1 MVTSRALKTGD
12 VRSRVLTAALRLFA
26 ARGFDG
32 TALQDV
38 ADAVGVSKPA
48 VLHHFASKEALRE
61 GVLQSLL
68 EHWKE
73 ALPRLLLA
81 AGASEDRF
89 DAVFGELERFFGE
102 DPDRAR
108 VVLREAL
115 DRPEET
121 RRLLRGAVRPWLDV
135 VAGYVRS
142 GRDAG
147 RHHADVEAESYVLL
161 ILQLVI
167 AATAAEEVLSAALP
181 ARSRSSYRRE
191 LTRIAKSSLFPP
203 APARRKPTRSRR

>member
-1 MVTSRALKTGD
+1 MVTSRHTESGD
-12 VRSRVLTAALRLFA
+12 VRSRVLTAAMRLFA
-26 ARGFDG
+26 AHGFDG

-38 ADAVGVSKPA
+38 ASAVGVSKPA
-48 VLHHFASKEALRE
+48 VLHHFPSKEALRDA
-61 GVLQSLL
+61 VLQSLL

-81 AGASEDRF
+81 ASGEGRF
-89 DAVFGELERFFGE
+89 DTVFGELLRFFGA

-121 RRLLRGAVRPWLDV
+121 RKILRGAVRPWLEL
-135 VAGYVRS
+135 VAGFVKS
-142 GRDAG
+142 GVGAGKHHPDVDA
-147 RHHADVEAESYVLL
+147 EAYVLI

-167 AATAAEEVLSAALP
+167 AATASRDVLSAALP
-181 ARSRSSYRRE
+181 PERRSAYARE
-191 LTRIAKSSLFPP
+191 LTRIAKASLFPP
-203 APARRKPTRSRR
+203 APPRRRRTHSRR